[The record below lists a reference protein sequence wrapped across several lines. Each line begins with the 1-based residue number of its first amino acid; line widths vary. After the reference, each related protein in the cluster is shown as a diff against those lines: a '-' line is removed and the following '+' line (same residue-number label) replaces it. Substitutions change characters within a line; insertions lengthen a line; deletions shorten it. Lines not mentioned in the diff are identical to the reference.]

1 MQDVLESL
9 DRLHR
14 VGGLMKKGMK
24 QKGEFRRKQREARDQ
39 KTIKKKVPSA
49 RNGIVCIAA
58 LYS

>member
-1 MQDVLESL
+1 
-9 DRLHR
+9 
-14 VGGLMKKGMK
+14 MKKGMK